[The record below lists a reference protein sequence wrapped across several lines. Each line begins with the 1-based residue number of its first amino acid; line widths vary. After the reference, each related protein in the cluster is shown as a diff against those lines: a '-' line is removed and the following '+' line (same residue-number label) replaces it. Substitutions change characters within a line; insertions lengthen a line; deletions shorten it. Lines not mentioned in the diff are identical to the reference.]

1 MEPNLQSLAFT
12 LLEGIVDKVFEKFS
26 NTNYEKNEKK
36 SSL

>member
-12 LLEGIVDKVFEKFS
+12 LLEGIVDKVFEKFP
-26 NTNYEKNEKK
+26 NTNYEKNQIK